1 MSKNLIADEDL
12 PREQTIIAEK
22 DSLDRLK
29 WRQEVF
35 LEQVKINLKL
45 LNYN

>member
-1 MSKNLIADEDL
+1 MSKNLTADEDL
-12 PREQTIIAEK
+12 PLEQTIIAEK

-35 LEQVKINLKL
+35 LEKVKINSKL
-45 LNYN
+45 LNYD